1 VSGLDA
7 HRICLELELLE
18 ERGAGMD
25 RLLTR
30 TVELLHESSP
40 RFDWAG
46 IYELHPDGTLRLG
59 PFVGD
64 PTEHVAISVGDGV
77 CGTAVA
83 RKCNMNIPDVSKATS
98 YLACSSE
105 TKSELVVLIRSGYQI
120 HAQIDID
127 SHQLDAFDDDLVVEV
142 ERLADWLAHA
152 YEKRLETVG

>member
-1 VSGLDA
+1 MSTLKAG
-7 HRICLELELLE
+7 RICRELEGLE
-18 ERGAGMD
+18 KRGAGMD

-30 TVELLHESSP
+30 AVELLHESSP
-40 RFDWAG
+40 RFNWTG
-46 IYELHPDGTLRLG
+46 IYELHSDGTLRLG
-59 PFVGD
+59 PFVGE
-64 PTEHVAISVGDGV
+64 PTEHVVITVSDGV

-105 TKSELVVLIRSGYQI
+105 TKSELVVLIRSGYMI

-127 SHQLDAFDDDLVVEV
+127 SHQLDAFDDDLVLQV

-152 YEKRLETVG
+152 YEQRLETVG

>member
-1 VSGLDA
+1 MSRLDA

-64 PTEHVAISVGDGV
+64 PTEHVAITVGDGV

-105 TKSELVVLIRSGYQI
+105 TKSELVVLIRSGYMI

-127 SHQLDAFDDDLVVEV
+127 SHQLDAFDDDLVLEV